1 MVSIGKI
8 AVGQH
13 AYYEQQVAQGADD
26 YYSGRGEVPGEWQG
40 AGAQALGLSGRV
52 SGGQFN
58 ALVAGMDPRDPS
70 VRLRW
75 SVRDP
80 EVAAL
85 DLTFSAPKSVSV
97 LAAAG
102 PDKVMRVLVGAHNEA
117 VTAALAY
124 LDDCAVFVRRGHD
137 GTTVEVGEGL
147 VAAAYLHRIS
157 RSLDPQLHTHVVAA
171 NLTRG
176 PDGRFTALHGAPLY
190 RAAKTAGYLYQAH
203 LRATITDRLGLEWG
217 EVRKGAAELADAP
230 VEVLVEFSK
239 RRQEMLRAAELGG
252 ISLDRKAGGEAAALA
267 TRDRKDY
274 GIDTHTW
281 REEVQARAGELGF
294 GRDEITELLEV
305 GRERLEYGSRE
316 RGRVNESAL
325 GDQLAGPYGLTER
338 ANSFDARVVL
348 QEFAAAAGQ
357 GATVNEIRA
366 QADRFTRRP
375 DVLATELGAFTTVDL
390 VECERLLIA
399 SAVGR
404 VEDGVGVI
412 DTSDVERVINAAAR
426 PLTDDQAAVVAAV
439 ASSGRGV
446 EVVEALAGTGKTYT
460 AGVLRELYEQAGY
473 QVVGVASTGRAAR
486 ELTDQAWI
494 PSRTLDRLLIDIDE
508 LGETLP
514 ERCVLVFDEAG
525 MAPTRSTARLLE
537 HAERAAA
544 KVIAIGDPGQLASVQ
559 AGGWL
564 RAVGREVGA
573 LRLTEVM
580 RQRDPGERRALA
592 ALHDLIPDRYL
603 DWASR
608 AGRIETF
615 DARAGAREAAVAVWA
630 AMVGEVG
637 VEQAVMIARD
647 NDTRQELNH
656 AARELRR
663 DQGMLGDERVY
674 GRRELAVGDRVI
686 CRRNDALLDVDNG
699 TRGTVR
705 HLDEHRVVIET
716 DGRLIRELPANYVAE
731 HVEPAYA
738 LTGHGMQGATVE
750 AAIVVASPRDLT
762 AGWSYTAL
770 SRARATT
777 RLLIHD
783 DHAPHERADHAPEA
797 AHEPASRE
805 ELLTRARGR
814 MLERD
819 DQDLAIEQLRPAG
832 RANDPIEFH
841 HPPNSKSTPSRPI
854 HSSTTAYSRSHS
866 TTPANRHKSTPHC
879 EPNPIH
885 RPWARRGC
893 ATSTTASRN
902 SSAQRAALS
911 TSEMSQLDT
920 AHARTLELSQNRSE
934 LAASLERL
942 PAPKRSLLGRERDEH
957 IIDRTR
963 LASAL
968 NANDDTIARARETET
983 RLREQLGNP
992 EQIRSELDGLDREIR
1007 QLSMERG
1014 ALLQDL
1020 TDRELQAPGEWARTL
1035 LGERLAGS
1043 RSEDWDNA
1051 VRRVARYRIEHQI
1064 TDQTDPLGPEPSEPH
1079 QASEWQR
1086 AHETVERTERRLGRE
1101 QTHGHDLDI
1110 GR

>member
-1 MVSIGKI
+1 VVSIGKI

-26 YYSGRGEVPGEWQG
+26 YYTGRGEVPGEWRG

-52 SGGQFN
+52 AGGHFN
-58 ALVAGMDPRDPS
+58 ALVAGMDPRDPT

-75 SVRDP
+75 SLRDP

-102 PDKVMRVLVGAHNEA
+102 PDDVMRVLVNAHNEA

-124 LDDCAVFVRRGHD
+124 LDESAVFVRRGHD
-137 GTTVEVGEGL
+137 GTTVEAGEGL
-147 VAAAYLHRIS
+147 IAAAYLHRMS

-203 LRATITDRLGLEWG
+203 LRATISERLGLEWG
-217 EVRKGAAELADAP
+217 EVRNGAAELAGVPA
-230 VEVLVEFSK
+230 EILLEFSK

-252 ISLDRKAGGEAAALA
+252 ISLDTKAGGEAAALA
-267 TRDRKDY
+267 TRDRKEY

-281 REEVQARAGELGF
+281 RAEVQARAAQLGF
-294 GRDEITELLEV
+294 GREEITELLEV

-316 RGRVNESAL
+316 RGTVDEVAL
-325 GDQLAGPYGLTER
+325 GDRLAGPNGLTER
-338 ANSFDARVVL
+338 ANSFDERVVL

-357 GATVNEIRA
+357 GATVDQIHG

-375 DVLATELGAFTTVDL
+375 DVLAAELGEFTTVDL
-390 VECERLLIA
+390 VDCERRLIA

-404 VEDGVGVI
+404 AEDG
-412 DTSDVERVINAAAR
+412 TRVLDSGTVVRAINAAGR
-426 PLTDDQAAVVAAV
+426 PLTDDQAAVVGAV

-473 QVVGVASTGRAAR
+473 QVVGVAPTGRAAR
-486 ELTDQAWI
+486 ELAHEAGI
-494 PSRTLDRLLIDIDE
+494 PSRTLDRLLIDLE
-508 LGETLP
+508 QLGDSLP
-514 ERCVLVFDEAG
+514 ERCVIVFDEAG
-525 MAPTRSTARLLE
+525 MAATRATARLLE
-537 HAERAAA
+537 AAEQAGA

-573 LRLTEVM
+573 LQLTEVM

-592 ALHDLIPDRYL
+592 ALHDRIPDRYL
-603 DWASR
+603 DWATS
-608 AGRIETF
+608 AGRVDTF
-615 DARAGAREAAVAVWA
+615 DDAAGAREVAVTEWA
-630 AMVGEVG
+630 GAVGEVG

-647 NDTRQELNH
+647 NDTRAALNQ

-663 DQGMLGDERVY
+663 DQRVLGEQRVY
-674 GRRELAVGDRVI
+674 GHRDLAVGDRVI
-686 CRRNDALLDVDNG
+686 CRRNDTLLDVDNG

-705 HLDEHRVVIET
+705 HLDEHRAVIET
-716 DGRLIRELPANYVAE
+716 DSRLIRELPATYVAE
-731 HVEPAYA
+731 HVEHAYA

-750 AAIVVASPRDLT
+750 AAIVVATPSDLS

-770 SRARATT
+770 SRARAST

-783 DHAPHERADHAPEA
+783 DAAHERADHAPEPA
-797 AHEPASRE
+797 YQPASRD
-805 ELLTRARGR
+805 ELLTRSRRR

-819 DQDLAIEQLRPAG
+819 DQDLAIEQLPPAG
-832 RANDPIEFH
+832 RADDRQLTLAHDHAGQPVQEQAALRAE
-841 HPPNSKSTPSRPI
+841 PAVPALSTSRLLELGE
-854 HSSTTAYSRSHS
+854 RLQQL
-866 TTPANRHKSTPHC
+866 
-879 EPNPIH
+879 
-885 RPWARRGC
+885 G
-893 ATSTTASRN
+893 
-902 SSAQRAALS
+902 AQRAALPS
-911 TSEMSQLDT
+911 SQLRQLDT
-920 AHARTLELSQNRSE
+920 AYARTLELAANSAE
-934 LAASLERL
+934 LSASLDGL
-942 PAPKRSLLGRERDEH
+942 PAPKRNLLGRARDEH
-957 IIDRTR
+957 IIDRVR

-968 NANDDTIARARETET
+968 AATGEAIMRARETET

-1007 QLSMERG
+1007 QLTKERDG
-1014 ALLQDL
+1014 LLNEL
-1020 TDRELQAPGEWARTL
+1020 TDRELQAPGEWAKTL
-1035 LGERLAGS
+1035 LGEQPAGS
-1043 RSEDWDNA
+1043 RGEEWDTA
-1051 VRRVARYRIEHQI
+1051 VRRVARYRIGHQI
-1064 TDQTDPLGPEPSEPH
+1064 TDQANPLGPEPH
-1079 QASEWQR
+1079 QPDQAREWQR
-1086 AHETVERTERRLGRE
+1086 AHEAVERTELRLGRE
-1101 QTHGHDLDI
+1101 HTHIHGADLDI

>member
-1 MVSIGKI
+1 VVVVSIGKI

-26 YYSGRGEVPGEWQG
+26 YYTGRGEVPGEWQG

-102 PDKVMRVLVGAHNEA
+102 PDDVMRVLVNAHTDA

-124 LDDCAVFVRRGHD
+124 LDDSAVMVRRGHD
-137 GTTVEVGEGL
+137 GTTVQAGEGL
-147 VAAAYLHRIS
+147 IAAAYLHRMS

-190 RAAKTAGYLYQAH
+190 RAAKTAGYLYQAQ
-203 LRATITDRLGLEWG
+203 LRATISDHLGLEWG
-217 EVRKGAAELADAP
+217 EVRNGAAELAGVPA
-230 VEVLVEFSK
+230 EVLTEFSK

-252 ISLDRKAGGEAAALA
+252 INLGTKAGGEAAALA
-267 TRDRKDY
+267 TRDRKEY

-281 REEVQARAGELGF
+281 REEVQARASELGF
-294 GRDEITELLEV
+294 GRTEINELLEH

-316 RGRVNESAL
+316 KGTVDEVAL
-325 GDQLAGPYGLTER
+325 GDQLAGPHGLTER
-338 ANSFDARVVL
+338 ANSFDERVVL
-348 QEFAAAAGQ
+348 QEFAAAAEH
-357 GATVNEIRA
+357 GATVDEIRE

-375 DVLATELGAFTTVDL
+375 DVLATELGEFTTVDL
-390 VECERLLIA
+390 VECERRLIA

-404 VEDGVGVI
+404 VDDGVGVI
-412 DTSDVERVINAAAR
+412 DTRDVERGINAAGR
-426 PLTDDQAAVVAAV
+426 PLTDEQAAVVAVV

-460 AGVLRELYEQAGY
+460 AGVLRELYDQAGY
-473 QVVGVASTGRAAR
+473 HVVGVAPTGRGAR
-486 ELTDQAWI
+486 ELTDQAGI
-494 PSRTLDRLLIDIDE
+494 PSRTLDRLLIDLDQ
-508 LGETLP
+508 LGDTLP
-514 ERCVLVFDEAG
+514 ERCVIVFDEAG

-537 HAERAAA
+537 TAEQAGA
-544 KVIAIGDPGQLASVQ
+544 KVVAIGDPGQLASVH

-564 RAVGREVGA
+564 RAVGRELGA

-592 ALHDLIPDRYL
+592 ALHDLVPDRYL
-603 DWASR
+603 DWAVR

-615 DARAGAREAAVAVWA
+615 DSRAGAREAAVAEWA

-647 NDTRQELNH
+647 NDTRQPLNT

-663 DQGMLGDERVY
+663 DQGQLGERRVY
-674 GRRELAVGDRVI
+674 GHRELAVGDRVI

-705 HLDEHRVVIET
+705 HLEEHRAVIET
-716 DGRLIRELPANYVAE
+716 DSHLVRELPAQYVAE
-731 HVEPAYA
+731 HVEHAYA

-750 AAIVVASPRDLT
+750 AAIVVATPRDLT

-770 SRARATT
+770 SRARAST
-777 RLLIHD
+777 RLLLHD
-783 DHAPHERADHAPEA
+783 DHAVRERADHAPEPT
-797 AHEPASRE
+797 HEPVSRE
-805 ELLTRARGR
+805 ELLARAGRR

-819 DQDLAIEQLRPAG
+819 DQDLAIEQLTPAG
-832 RANDPIEFH
+832 RADDRQLTRALDNAGEAVQEHAALRAEPDT
-841 HPPNSKSTPSRPI
+841 PPVGTLRVRELGERLERL
-854 HSSTTAYSRSHS
+854 A
-866 TTPANRHKSTPHC
+866 
-879 EPNPIH
+879 
-885 RPWARRGC
+885 
-893 ATSTTASRN
+893 
-902 SSAQRAALS
+902 AQRAALP
-911 TSEMSQLDT
+911 TSELHQLDA
-920 AHARTLELSQNRSE
+920 AHVRALELSQNRGE
-934 LAASLERL
+934 LFASLERL

-957 IIDRTR
+957 IIDCAR
-963 LASAL
+963 LTSAL
-968 NANDDTIARARETET
+968 NATDDAILRARETET
-983 RLREQLGNP
+983 RLREQIGDP
-992 EQIRSELDGLDREIR
+992 EQIRSELDGLDRQIR
-1007 QLSMERG
+1007 ELTRERG
-1014 ALLQDL
+1014 GLLDAL
-1020 TDRELQAPGEWARTL
+1020 TEHELRAPGEWAKAL
-1035 LGERLAGS
+1035 LGERPAGS

-1051 VRRVARYRIEHQI
+1051 ARRVARYRVEHEI
-1064 TDQTDPLGPEPSEPH
+1064 TGQADPLGPEPRDPH
-1079 QASEWQR
+1079 QALEWQR
-1086 AHETVERTERRLGRE
+1086 AHEAVERAERRLGRE
-1101 QTHGHDLDI
+1101 HTRDHGHDLDI

>member
-1 MVSIGKI
+1 VVSIGKI

-26 YYSGRGEVPGEWQG
+26 YYTGRGEVPGEWSG

-58 ALVAGMDPRDPS
+58 ALVAGMDPRDPT

-102 PDKVMRVLVGAHNEA
+102 PDEVMRVLVDAHNEA

-124 LDDCAVFVRRGHD
+124 LDESAVLVRRGHD

-147 VAAAYLHRIS
+147 IAAAFLHRMS

-203 LRATITDRLGLEWG
+203 LRATVSERLGLEWG
-217 EVRKGAAELADAP
+217 EVRKGAGELVGVPAEILT
-230 VEVLVEFSK
+230 EFSK

-252 ISLDRKAGGEAAALA
+252 ISLDTKAGGEAAALA
-267 TRDRKDY
+267 TRDRKEY

-281 REEVQARAGELGF
+281 REEIQARAAELGF
-294 GRDEITELLEV
+294 GREETGELLEH
-305 GRERLEYGSRE
+305 GRERLAHGLRE
-316 RGRVNESAL
+316 HDASDDRLL
-325 GDQLAGPYGLTER
+325 GDRLAGPHGLTER
-338 ANSFDARVVL
+338 ANSFDERVVL

-357 GATVNEIRA
+357 GATVDEIRA
-366 QADRFTRRP
+366 QAWRFTRRA
-375 DVLATELGAFTTVDL
+375 DVLATALGKFTTVDL
-390 VECERLLIA
+390 VDCELRLIA
-399 SAVGR
+399 AAVGR
-404 VEDGVGVI
+404 AEDGVGVL
-412 DTSDVERVINAAAR
+412 DARTVDRVINAAGR
-426 PLTDDQAAVVAAV
+426 PLTDDQAAVIGAV

-460 AGVLRELYEQAGY
+460 AGVLRELYEHAGY
-473 QVVGVASTGRAAR
+473 EVVGVAPTGRAAR
-486 ELTDQAWI
+486 ELTDEAGI
-494 PSRTLDRLLIDIDE
+494 PSRTLDRLLIDLDQ
-508 LGETLP
+508 LGDTLP
-514 ERCVLVFDEAG
+514 ERCVVVFDEAG
-525 MAPTRSTARLLE
+525 MAATRSTARLLE
-537 HAERAAA
+537 AAERVGA
-544 KVIAIGDPGQLASVQ
+544 KVVAIGDPGQLASVQ

-580 RQRDPGERRALA
+580 RQRDPAERRALA
-592 ALHDLIPDRYL
+592 ALHDRIPGRYL
-603 DWASR
+603 DWATS
-608 AGRIETF
+608 AGRVDTF
-615 DARAGAREAAVAVWA
+615 NDAAGAREAAVTEWA

-647 NDTRQELNH
+647 NDTRQELNTS
-656 AARELRR
+656 AREVRR

-716 DGRLIRELPANYVAE
+716 DSRLVRELPTNYVAE
-731 HVEPAYA
+731 HVEHAYA

-750 AAIVVASPRDLT
+750 AAIIVATPRDLT

-783 DHAPHERADHAPEA
+783 DQPVRERADHAPHRA
-797 AHEPASRE
+797 QEPASRA
-805 ELLTRARGR
+805 ELLARAGRR

-819 DQDLAIEQLRPAG
+819 DQDLAIEQLQPAG
-832 RANDPIEFH
+832 RVDDRQLTLELDHAGELPQEH
-841 HPPNSKSTPSRPI
+841 AALRAEPAVPALSTSRL
-854 HSSTTAYSRSHS
+854 RDLDE
-866 TTPANRHKSTPHC
+866 RV
-879 EPNPIH
+879 E
-885 RPWARRGC
+885 RLG
-893 ATSTTASRN
+893 
-902 SSAQRAALS
+902 AQRAALAS
-911 TSEMSQLDT
+911 SELSQLDT
-920 AHARTLELSQNRSE
+920 AHARTLGLSHNRCELS
-934 LAASLERL
+934 ASLEGL

-963 LASAL
+963 LTSAL
-968 NANDDTIARARETET
+968 NATDDAIARARQAET
-983 RLREQLGNP
+983 RLREQLGDP
-992 EQIRSELDGLDREIR
+992 EQIRSELDGLDQEIR
-1007 QLSMERG
+1007 QLTMERG
-1014 ALLQDL
+1014 ALLKDL
-1020 TDRELQAPGEWARTL
+1020 TERELQAPGEWARTL
-1035 LGERLAGS
+1035 LGERPSGS
-1043 RSEDWDNA
+1043 RGEEWDNA

-1064 TDQTDPLGPEPSEPH
+1064 TGQADPLGPEPREPH
-1079 QASEWQR
+1079 QAGEWQR
-1086 AHETVERTERRLGRE
+1086 AHETVERTELRLGRE
-1101 QTHGHDLDI
+1101 HTHDHDLDI